1 MNAAIGFNLKKDQ
14 VTININGLV
23 FDCHNTAVKHYKNYT
38 VVAVATHVLR
48 PEVANTLSAIAQ
60 AQWGKPVLVETESE
74 LFDGSER
81 VLYAD
86 VFTVASALL
95 GLVIE

>member
-1 MNAAIGFNLKKDQ
+1 MIAALGFNTKTNQ

-23 FDCHNTAVKHYKNYT
+23 FDCHNTAVKHYKYHT
-38 VVAVATHVLR
+38 VVVVATNCLR

-60 AQWGKPVLVETESE
+60 AQWGKPVIVETESE

-86 VFTVASALL
+86 VFMVANALL